1 MAKSFHI
8 PRYILWPLRLLMMAV
23 ILLGVTLGGLTW
35 WLSTEDGKTYVDK
48 LLQSELSDSIGYK
61 ITAEDIHFQFPLSA
75 KIAHLSLAD
84 SKGVWAE
91 ASGVA
96 LHVLPTPNIQHHLVI
111 RKVTTDSLTLHR
123 TPESTSS
130 SDSGSGMNISVLGVN
145 IGKATISREVTGL
158 AEDMIGSL
166 QGSLGW
172 AAASNALDFE
182 ASANIAQGIPGINSG
197 TISASGKYLLDMDS
211 LDFLALTLTSPK
223 VSITG
228 HGKIDLTSETLN
240 LSLQSK
246 PLSLSDWMKDISGTA
261 SAEAMLTGTF
271 DQPALDAKI
280 KTASVVYES
289 KVLPDAAHHL
299 TAKPEGDIWKG
310 TLEIS
315 VSNDKFASSSY
326 AWHEPSL
333 TLENIVV
340 TYGKNKASGELVID
354 TNSLLANGTIKAA
367 LPDLAVL
374 SDFLPEKIA
383 GSADVTTLLAS
394 DNAKQSAKVKAD
406 LSKISVHGV
415 EATNAHVETWIPDIN
430 KMMPESVAFEATG
443 LTYEGVTVDKA
454 SLHATPKGDSWNAI
468 LEAEGTAQKPFAIR
482 ANGNV
487 AVKSPDE
494 WNATL
499 SSLSGKYDNYPF
511 KTLETAIL
519 SKELDQLSVSAPRF
533 SVGEGV
539 FALKVKQRSEN
550 IEAKLSGNG
559 IALSTFKPSLPESL
573 KNSKATLAL
582 NVNGSLQSPQA
593 EIVINLTDVKLHDQT
608 KDGTI
613 SIKANV
619 AGGNADIQTQLEG
632 ISSITSSAQI
642 RVPVIFSFE
651 PFALSLREKEA
662 INGKAELA
670 LDVSALAGLLL
681 SPDHALKGKAEG
693 TFTLAGSIAEPS
705 IQGELHIADGSY
717 QFLPLGTELQHI
729 RATIMAN
736 GNTFTLKDFA
746 AQDKDG
752 NKLTG
757 SGSAN
762 IHSVDELSYQADIHA
777 KNLSVI
783 HHPNAKGT
791 ISGNLT
797 LQGDQ
802 QKGNITGALISD
814 ALYIYLPDRFAG
826 SVPALNVVETIPP
839 PKEKK
844 SQSLQADYPIA
855 LNVTWQ
861 ADNKVFVRGW
871 GLDAE
876 LKGDLA
882 LKGQTSHPE
891 IEGKLSTIRGR
902 YEEFGKRFDVKQG
915 ELVFEGDMPPS
926 PYLNVTGSTTESGVE
941 IKPVLSGPILK
952 PALKIE
958 SSPAMPQEE
967 ALSTLLFGKDSSRI
981 SPLQA
986 AQLANSL
993 AKLSGKGGVGFD
1005 PLGKARD
1012 ALGVDD
1018 IKVNGGGENAADTT
1032 VGVGK
1037 YIGDNVYLEVERG
1050 AQTGSSKA
1058 RVEVEVTPSISV
1070 ESTTGA
1076 TGDSSVGVNWK
1087 YDY

>member
-8 PRYILWPLRLLMMAV
+8 PRYILWPLRFLLAV
-23 ILLGVTLGGLTW
+23 IALGFLSLGVLTW
-35 WLSTEDGKTYVDK
+35 WLSTGDGKAYVNT

-61 ITAEDIHFQFPLSA
+61 ITVEDIHFQFPLSA

-111 RKVTTDSLTLHR
+111 RKVTADSLTLHR

-130 SDSGSGMNISVLGVN
+130 SDSGSGMDISVLGVN
-145 IGKATISREVTGL
+145 IGKATISRKVTGL

-172 AAASNALDFE
+172 AAVRNALDFE
-182 ASANIAQGIPGINSG
+182 ANSTIAQGIPEINSG
-197 TISASGKYLLDMDS
+197 TISVSGKYSLNADS
-211 LDFLALTLTSPK
+211 LDFSALALNSPK
-223 VSITG
+223 VNITG
-228 HGKIDLTSETLN
+228 KGKIDLASETIN

-246 PLSLSDWMKDISGTA
+246 PLSLSDWMKGISGTV

-271 DQPALDAKI
+271 DQPIFDTKI
-280 KTASVVYES
+280 KTTSVIYES
-289 KVLPDAAHHL
+289 KALPDAIHHL
-299 TAKPEGDIWKG
+299 TIKPQGDVWNG
-310 TLEIS
+310 TLET
-315 VSNDKFASSSY
+315 NAGADKFASSSY

-333 TLENIVV
+333 TLENIAV
-340 TYGKNKASGELVID
+340 TYGKNKASGALVMD
-354 TNSLLANGTIKAA
+354 TNSLLAKGTINAT
-367 LPDLAVL
+367 LPDIAVL

-383 GSADVTTLLAS
+383 GSSDVTIMLSS
-394 DNAKQSAKVKAD
+394 DKAEQAAKIKAY
-406 LSKISVHGV
+406 LRKISVRGV
-415 EATNAHVETWIPDIN
+415 EVANAHVETLIPDIN

-443 LTYEGVTVDKA
+443 LTYKGVTVDKA
-454 SLHATPKGDSWNAI
+454 SFHATPKGDSWNAI
-468 LEAEGTAQKPFAIR
+468 LEAGGTAQKPFSIR
-482 ANGNV
+482 VNGNV
-487 AVKSPDE
+487 AVKSPNE

-499 SSLSGKYDNYPF
+499 SPLSGKYDNYPF

-519 SKELDQLSVSAPRF
+519 SKELDQLSVSVPKF

-550 IEAKLSGNG
+550 IEAELSGNG

-573 KNSKATLAL
+573 KNSKATLTL
-582 NVNGSLQSPQA
+582 SVNGSLQSPQA
-593 EIVINLTDVKLHDQT
+593 EIVANLTGVKLYDQA
-608 KDGTI
+608 KDGTF
-613 SIKANV
+613 SLKANL
-619 AGGNADIQTQLEG
+619 AGGNADIQAQLEG
-632 ISSITSSAQI
+632 VSSITSSAQV
-642 RVPVIFSFE
+642 RVPVTFSFE
-651 PFALSLREKEA
+651 PFALSMKEKEA
-662 INGKAELA
+662 INGKADLA
-670 LDVSALAGLLL
+670 LDVSVLAGLML
-681 SPDHALKGKAEG
+681 SPDHALKGKVEG
-693 TFTLAGSIAEPS
+693 AFTLGGSIAEPS
-705 IQGELHIADGSY
+705 IQGELHMADGSY
-717 QFLPLGTELQHI
+717 QFLPLGTVLQHI
-729 RATIMAN
+729 HATIAAN
-736 GNTFTLKDFA
+736 GKTFTLRNFD

-757 SGSAN
+757 SGNARIYSADKF
-762 IHSVDELSYQADIHA
+762 SFQADVHA

-783 HHPNAKGT
+783 NHPNANGA
-791 ISGNLT
+791 ISGNLS
-797 LQGDQ
+797 LQGNQ
-802 QKGNITGALISD
+802 QQGNITGALTSD
-814 ALYIYLPDRFAG
+814 ELYIYLQDRFAG

-844 SQSLQADYPIA
+844 SHALQTSYPIV

-876 LKGDLA
+876 LKGALA
-882 LKGQTSHPE
+882 LKGQAFNPD

-926 PYLNVTGSTTESGVE
+926 PYLNVTGSAIESGVE

-967 ALSTLLFGKDSSRI
+967 ALSTLLFGKDSRKI

-1005 PLGKARD
+1005 PIGKARD
-1012 ALGVDD
+1012 VLGVDD
-1018 IKVNGGGENAADTT
+1018 IKVNSGGENAADTT

-1070 ESTTGA
+1070 ESATGA